1 MYCLQDCL
9 QYCQSGHV
17 HSSHY
22 SHHADSSTRNHTTY
36 ITFQWKAY
44 TFDFHNIFLQFP
56 VPLIFLRTKNP
67 TKSELWNIFSNIFSK
82 FFVLEKP
89 LEKFT
94 RKLHSIW
101 ASEPGV
107 RSIRALLS
115 ASLRCGVCVVLS
127 CIRRGE
133 GEETSTRGL
142 GLNGAGSPWHP
153 RRWQLLGCPVGS

>member
-36 ITFQWKAY
+36 ITFQWKSIH
-44 TFDFHNIFLQFP
+44 FHNIFLQFP
-56 VPLIFLRTKNP
+56 IPRIFLRIKNP
-67 TKSELWNIFSNIFSK
+67 NKIRA
-82 FFVLEKP
+82 LEHLFQHVFPSFLRWKNHWKNSP
-89 LEKFT
+89 PT
-94 RKLHSIW
+94 PS

>member
-56 VPLIFLRTKNP
+56 IPRIFLRIKNP
-67 TKSELWNIFSNIFSK
+67 TKSELWNIFSK

-94 RKLHSIW
+94 PTPFHLSIW
-101 ASEPGV
+101 AWSSFDKGPAL
-107 RSIRALLS
+107 SITT
-115 ASLRCGVCVVLS
+115 LRCLRGAVMHPP
-127 CIRRGE
+127 RRGRRNIHSRAWPQWR
-133 GEETSTRGL
+133 GEPVTPKEVTAAWMSRWKL
-142 GLNGAGSPWHP
+142 GSMD
-153 RRWQLLGCPVGS
+153 